1 MVTFE
6 EYKNQ
11 HFLNNYIEQI
21 ELENRLIVVESHIF
35 QKYDFSQFRKNLDEK
50 MRIEQKIWEEWEQQE
65 LRGIRNE

>member
-21 ELENRLIVVESHIF
+21 ELENRLIVVESQVF
-35 QKYDFSQFRKNLDEK
+35 QRHDFSQFRKNLDEK
-50 MRIEQKIWEEWEQQE
+50 MKIEQKI
-65 LRGIRNE
+65 